1 MGLRGNLSHFGVADV
16 LQLLAGQAKSGTVRI
31 TRPGGQAAF
40 VLEAGAIVSTWD
52 RASSASDPLKSF
64 LLRRGVL
71 PENQVMKALRLES
84 HTELSF
90 GEILLRE
97 GMMDLPELS
106 RHLTEQIR
114 EEIRRVLAWDD
125 GLFEFVPEI
134 RVRTYGPGC
143 AVKIESVLLQAA
155 HEVDEALEERKAAAA
170 PSPSPVSP
178 PTPAPAAPAKGTSR
192 AALVL
197 LAPVIAFALSFL
209 FTPPPARENAEPL
222 LGMRV
227 ASFHGGR
234 EVRNLRLVLEM
245 YRALNDRYPA
255 ALSDLVGAGLLSA
268 EQVAALRNHDVRYRA
283 LRGGGRYV
291 LHSGGLGPLV
301 RALPEEAAPPPA
313 AGPPARAADMRR
325 GEPSSERWDP
335 APTSNRR

>member
-1 MGLRGNLSHFGVADV
+1 MPPMREDPLPEVPRPRRRHEPLPGLRRGGPRPRLASVHGPLPPARRHQPRPLPAGAGPLLPPEEGARDRLRLARSPPPFRVDLSGPDHQALPGSPRREPGASSEPRLCVALRPLLSLRPPRSAPPDEANLPRDRLREEALMGLRGNLSHFGVADV

-31 TRPGGQAAF
+31 TRPGEQAAF

-134 RVRTYGPGC
+134 RVRT
-143 AVKIESVLLQAA
+143 
-155 HEVDEALEERKAAAA
+155 
-170 PSPSPVSP
+170 
-178 PTPAPAAPAKGTSR
+178 
-192 AALVL
+192 
-197 LAPVIAFALSFL
+197 
-209 FTPPPARENAEPL
+209 
-222 LGMRV
+222 
-227 ASFHGGR
+227 
-234 EVRNLRLVLEM
+234 
-245 YRALNDRYPA
+245 
-255 ALSDLVGAGLLSA
+255 
-268 EQVAALRNHDVRYRA
+268 
-283 LRGGGRYV
+283 
-291 LHSGGLGPLV
+291 
-301 RALPEEAAPPPA
+301 
-313 AGPPARAADMRR
+313 
-325 GEPSSERWDP
+325 
-335 APTSNRR
+335 